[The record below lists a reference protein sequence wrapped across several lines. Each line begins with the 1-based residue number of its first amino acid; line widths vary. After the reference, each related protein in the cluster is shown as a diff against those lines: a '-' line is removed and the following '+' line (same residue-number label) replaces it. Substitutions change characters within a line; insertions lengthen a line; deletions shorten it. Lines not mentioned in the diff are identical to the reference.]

1 MLDKREIDVAFNEK
15 DSSLSVC
22 FHSPDIKISGITTS
36 INVNGKLFKI
46 NLLKKSESQIENRK
60 NAEIIFSGY
69 SDDLSLDITVHFI
82 YYSDRNLIGLFGRLE
97 NNGTET
103 ASIYDF
109 VLMRDAHINFGCEN
123 DEIKAHIAHG
133 IAHPTVVPLVVKDE
147 NGKKDFHASSNGM
160 ATLASKNGSVCIGF
174 LTGKTNRPIISV
186 NYLHESDE
194 VRVDGIARFNGIKLP
209 PKDCVETDLL
219 ILQVDK
225 NPFTLLESY
234 ASLIAEIDPPRKTNP
249 TIGWCSWYAIRMPI
263 SHEFTMANARVVA
276 DRFRDLGM
284 DIMLLDHGW
293 QTGDICGDWDEDEKD
308 YPKGLEGL
316 AKDLNDL
323 GLKLGI
329 WIAPTE
335 VSGTSK
341 IFNEHPNWVLK
352 DQNGNP
358 QETWKWYWVP
368 NPPQY
373 QMDATNPDAYKYIV
387 DTFRRL
393 TKKGS
398 VYYKIDFIAG
408 CAGENLYPEDPKAV
422 RGWTPLQKAMQAV
435 REGAGE
441 DAYVRYCQTPPLLS
455 IGLADG
461 VFATS
466 DTLDAGATTWNV
478 LKEVFRMSSAQY
490 YLHELYVHDACDLS
504 IRAHAG
510 TEECRL
516 RVMMLALSGSSIMF
530 SDDLTKL
537 PEERIIM
544 MQQSIPPFPKPACPI
559 NLFTS
564 EMPDIWHIKCS
575 SAGIEWDLLA
585 LFNFDENQRQIN
597 LSLKELGLLDGEYI
611 IREFWTEQF
620 VGISSESASF
630 LVPGLSGRLFSF
642 WRSQDR
648 PQYVGTNLH
657 LSQGQA
663 ELIDISWD
671 ENAKKLS
678 GTFSRAKGIKGKA
691 YFNIPQR
698 CQIKRSS
705 NPIQRQNGGL
715 WAMDLMFNE
724 AKLSWEIEFN

>member
-1 MLDKREIDVAFNEK
+1 MLNEKKADVTFNEN

-22 FHSPDIKISGITTS
+22 FHKPSIKVSDIKIFT
-36 INVNGKLFKI
+36 NVNGKMFKI
-46 NLLKKSESQIENRK
+46 NLSKKSESKTDDRK
-60 NAEIIFSGY
+60 NKEIVFSGH
-69 SDDLSLDITVHFI
+69 SDDLQLDITI
-82 YYSDRNLIGLFGRLE
+82 YLICYSDGNLIGLLGRLE
-97 NNGTET
+97 NKGAET
-103 ASIYDF
+103 LDIYDLI
-109 VLMRDAHINFGCEN
+109 LMKDARIDFGCET
-123 DEIKAHIAHG
+123 DDIKAHIAHG

-147 NGKKDFHASSNGM
+147 NGKKDFHSNSNGM
-160 ATLASKNGSVCIGF
+160 TTIVSKNGSICIGF
-174 LTGKTNRPIISV
+174 LTGKSNRPIV
-186 NYLHESDE
+186 TVKYLQGSDE
-194 VRVDGIARFNGIKLP
+194 IRVDGIARFNGIKLP
-209 PKDCVETDLL
+209 PKDCIETDLL
-219 ILQVDK
+219 IFKVDE
-225 NPFTLLESY
+225 NPFSLLESY
-234 ASLIAEIDPPRKTNP
+234 AGLISEIEPPRKTNP
-249 TIGWCSWYAIRMPI
+249 TTGWCSWYAIRMPI
-263 SHEFTMANARVVA
+263 SHEFTMANAQVVA
-276 DRFRDLGM
+276 ERFRDLGM

-308 YPKGLEGL
+308 YPKGLEDL
-316 AKDLNDL
+316 AKDLDGL

-335 VSGTSK
+335 VSETSK
-341 IFNEHPNWVLK
+341 VFQEHPNWVLK
-352 DQNGNP
+352 DKNGNP
-358 QETWKWYWVP
+358 QETWKWYWAP

-393 TKKGS
+393 TNKGA

-441 DAYVRYCQTPPLLS
+441 DAYIRYCQTPPLLS

-478 LKEVFRMSSAQY
+478 LRDVFRMSSAQY
-490 YLHELYVHDACDLS
+490 YLNELYVHDACDLS

-537 PEERIIM
+537 PEERIFM
-544 MQQSIPPFPKPACPI
+544 MQQSIPPFPKPAKPI

-564 EMPDIWHIKCS
+564 EMPDIWYTKCA
-575 SAGIEWDLLA
+575 SAGIEWHLVA
-585 LFNFDENQRQIN
+585 LFNFDENQRQVN
-597 LSLKELGLLDGEYI
+597 LSLKELGLPEDSYI
-611 IREFWTEQF
+611 IREFWTEEF
-620 VGISSESASF
+620 VGITSESANV
-630 LVPGLSGRLFSF
+630 LVPGLSARLFSL
-642 WRSQDR
+642 WRLESR
-648 PQYVGTNLH
+648 PQFVGTNLH

-663 ELIDISWD
+663 ELVEMNWD

-678 GTFSRAKGIKGKA
+678 GTFVRAKGIRGRA
-691 YFNIPQR
+691 YFNVPQR
-698 CQIKRSS
+698 WQIKRSS
-705 NPIQRQNGGL
+705 SPIQKQNGGL
-715 WAMDLMFNE
+715 WAMELLFNE
-724 AKLSWEIEFN
+724 PDLTWEIEFN